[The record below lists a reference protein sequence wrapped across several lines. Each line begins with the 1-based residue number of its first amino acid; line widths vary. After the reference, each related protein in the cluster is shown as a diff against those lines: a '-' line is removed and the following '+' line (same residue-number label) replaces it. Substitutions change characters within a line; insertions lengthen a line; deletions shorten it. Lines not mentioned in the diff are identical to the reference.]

1 MARQARKL
9 AVSGIYHVMVRGIGR
24 QALFHSAADNLAF
37 LSAVTFALQR
47 TQVQLLNYCLM
58 SNHVHLMLKLRQE
71 DRTST
76 AALSQ
81 CLKIM
86 ETRYAAYY
94 NNTYEREG
102 PLFTGRFASEP
113 IDDEHY
119 LLAAWCYVLRNPA
132 KAGIAETDTYTWSS
146 YSDYFGS
153 GHPYP
158 AVDTSYMLTRYSKDF
173 LLQQISSLDD
183 PEGILEP
190 PTPKKKCS
198 DTDVV
203 AKMDR
208 ICGCTTPSA
217 FQTLSPENRARSLA
231 VLVQQGA
238 GVRQLARLTGIAPG
252 MISRHRPQLQH
263 NPSEYGGDR
272 MIRTLPQI
280 LAQIRQ
286 DDPNTSIT
294 YYALRNMCVKN
305 EVPYCRVGNRYL
317 VDMDVVK
324 AHFHIN

>member
-1 MARQARKL
+1 
-9 AVSGIYHVMVRGIGR
+9 
-24 QALFHSAADNLAF
+24 
-37 LSAVTFALQR
+37 
-47 TQVQLLNYCLM
+47 M
-58 SNHVHLMLKLRQE
+58 SSDLHYLV
-71 DRTST
+71 
-76 AALSQ
+76 
-81 CLKIM
+81 
-86 ETRYAAYY
+86 
-94 NNTYEREG
+94 
-102 PLFTGRFASEP
+102 GRFASEP
-113 IDDEHY
+113 IEDEHY

-190 PTPKKKCS
+190 PAPKKKCS

-252 MISRHRPQLQH
+252 MISRTVR
-263 NPSEYGGDR
+263 NY
-272 MIRTLPQI
+272 
-280 LAQIRQ
+280 
-286 DDPNTSIT
+286 NTSHK
-294 YYALRNMCVKN
+294 NM
-305 EVPYCRVGNRYL
+305 E
-317 VDMDVVK
+317 D
-324 AHFHIN
+324 IE